1 MISNTEL
8 AQRHLP
14 QADDVKVFDYF
25 AALAYS
31 YITTYLRAM
40 LIQALLRLLAVSA
53 EKLNN

>member
-14 QADDVKVFDYF
+14 QADDVKVLDYLD
-25 AALAYS
+25 AWAYS
-31 YITTYLRAM
+31 YITTNLRAM

>member
-31 YITTYLRAM
+31 YITTYLRTM

>member
-14 QADDVKVFDYF
+14 QADDVKVLDYLD
-25 AALAYS
+25 AWAYS